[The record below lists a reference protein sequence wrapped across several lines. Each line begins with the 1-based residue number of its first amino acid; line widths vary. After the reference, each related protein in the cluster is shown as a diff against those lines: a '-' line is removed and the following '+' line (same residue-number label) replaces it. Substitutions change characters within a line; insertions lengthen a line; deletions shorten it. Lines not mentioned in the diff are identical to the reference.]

1 MIRKTTNFPG
11 VPIYKSHDLV
21 NWQQIGHVLDRQSQV
36 CLNGQPLNMGIY
48 APHISYNPRNKTY
61 YMTTANIGIGYV
73 FYVKTHDAA
82 PSFFIK

>member
-1 MIRKTTNFPG
+1 M
-11 VPIYKSHDLV
+11 PIYKSHDLV

-48 APHISYNPRNKTY
+48 A
-61 YMTTANIGIGYV
+61 
-73 FYVKTHDAA
+73 A